1 MRKSIRI
8 PALIALS
15 LALTVPALAQ
25 STHQQHAAPA
35 AAPADAAKAAPAVDP
50 DKAYV
55 LNQEYVAKTAELRGK
70 ITAKKAELEA
80 QLAAKPDD
88 TAAVKKLVSDIAA
101 LRGQLDEQTTL
112 FRIRYAKET
121 NTPIRMTRGFGHMG
135 QMGMMDDSMGM
146 MGGKA
151 KEGCMMMGK
160 GMMQGKGM
168 MMGGQGMMQGMDHGA
183 MQGMDH
189 NAMQG
194 QPQGMNM
201 QAPAQGMSMPA
212 PAADAKTAAP
222 QQAG

>member
-8 PALIALS
+8 PAVIALS

-35 AAPADAAKAAPAVDP
+35 VAAPADAAKAAPAVDP
-50 DKAYV
+50 AKADV

-80 QLAAKPDD
+80 QLATKPDD
-88 TAAVKKLVSDIAA
+88 TAAVKRLVADIAA

-135 QMGMMDDSMGM
+135 KMGMMDGSMDM

-160 GMMQGKGM
+160 
-168 MMGGQGMMQGMDHGA
+168 GMMQGMDHGA

-194 QPQGMNM
+194 QPQGM
-201 QAPAQGMSMPA
+201 SMPA
-212 PAADAKTAAP
+212 PAADARTAAP

>member
-8 PALIALS
+8 PAVIALS

-25 STHQQHAAPA
+25 STHQQHPAPA

-88 TAAVKKLVSDIAA
+88 TAAVKKLVADIAA

-135 QMGMMDDSMGM
+135 QMGMMDGSMGM

-160 GMMQGKGM
+160 GMMQG
-168 MMGGQGMMQGMDHGA
+168 MDHGA
-183 MQGMDH
+183 MPGMNHGAMPGMEH

-194 QPQGMNM
+194 QPQGMTM
-201 QAPAQGMSMPA
+201 QAPA
-212 PAADAKTAAP
+212 AAP
-222 QQAG
+222 RQAG

>member
-8 PALIALS
+8 PAVIALS

-25 STHQQHAAPA
+25 STHQQHAAA
-35 AAPADAAKAAPAVDP
+35 ATADAAKAAPAVDP
-50 DKAYV
+50 NKAYV

-80 QLAAKPDD
+80 QLATRPDD
-88 TAAVKKLVSDIAA
+88 TAVVKKLVADIAA

-121 NTPIRMTRGFGHMG
+121 NTPIRMTRGFGHRG
-135 QMGMMDDSMGM
+135 RMGMMD
-146 MGGKA
+146 GKA
-151 KEGCMMMGK
+151 KEDCMMMGK
-160 GMMQGKGM
+160 GMMMGK
-168 MMGGQGMMQGMDHGA
+168 DHGA

-194 QPQGMNM
+194 QPQGM
-201 QAPAQGMSMPA
+201 SMPA
-212 PAADAKTAAP
+212 PATDAKTTAP
-222 QQAG
+222 RQAG